1 MARLAC
7 RALDPI
13 GMKVTNFKATI
24 SALSLAALLSACA
37 APPMGPTV
45 LVMPAPGKSQDQFAR
60 EQAECKNFASSETAG
75 MAKQANNQAVGA
87 AVLTTA
93 LGAAAGAAVG
103 GGNGAAVGAASGA
116 TVGAG
121 IGADASANA
130 QLTIQ
135 QQYDNAYSQ
144 CMYTKGNQVPGY
156 APVPPP
162 PPAGVYVVPT
172 VHYDR
177 LLVSQIQGELAR
189 LGYLHSTPDGA
200 YGPHTKTAIQQFQAQ
215 RGLPQDGVPTASLL
229 QNLQQN

>member
-1 MARLAC
+1 MQ
-7 RALDPI
+7 
-13 GMKVTNFKATI
+13 VTHFKATI

-45 LVMPAPGKSQDQFAR
+45 LVMPAPGKSTEVFNK
-60 EQAECKNFASSETAG
+60 EQAECKSFASNETAG

-93 LGAAAGAAVG
+93 LGAATGAAVG
-103 GGNGAAVGAASGA
+103 GGNGAGYGAAAGA
-116 TVGAG
+116 AAGAG
-121 IGADASANA
+121 IGADSSANA

-144 CMYTKGNQVPGY
+144 CMYTKGNQVPGF
-156 APVPPP
+156 APAAPPP
-162 PPAGVYVVPT
+162 PPPVAVVPT

-177 LLVSQIQGELAR
+177 NLVAQIQGELGR

-200 YGPHTKTAIQQFQAQ
+200 YGPRTHTAILQFEAA
-215 RGLPQDGVPTASLL
+215 RGLPQDGIPTVGLL
-229 QNLQQN
+229 QALQQN

>member
-1 MARLAC
+1 MQ
-7 RALDPI
+7 
-13 GMKVTNFKATI
+13 VTHFKATI

-45 LVMPAPGKSQDQFAR
+45 LVMPAPGKSTEAFNKD
-60 EQAECKNFASSETAG
+60 QAECKSIASNEVAG
-75 MAKQANNQAVGA
+75 AVKQANNQAVGA

-93 LGAAAGAAVG
+93 LGAATGAAVG

-121 IGADASANA
+121 IGADSSANA

-156 APVPPP
+156 APAPPP
-162 PPAGVYVVPT
+162 PPPIAVVPT

-177 LLVSQIQGELAR
+177 NLVAQIQGELGR

-200 YGPHTKTAIQQFQAQ
+200 YGPHTRTAILQFEAA
-215 RGLPQDGVPTASLL
+215 RGLPQDGIPTAGLL
-229 QNLQQN
+229 QVLQQN